1 MADEWK
7 RGTFVYDAVGLG
19 HTPVNLMNAI
29 QSFLTQVGWERAS
42 WDTTTIRRFKRTDRG
57 TDDYWMYNADGVPQA
72 CGIQVELDTPNSRVI
87 IRTFLENIP
96 ATGMQI
102 ASSTAHQILL
112 AYSSTAPNNLMFIGG
127 KKGFYFEDGRD
138 GQPTNLAHGMVIAW
152 EAIPEFNGTDDLR
165 VNLTTQGAAIDL
177 FGALR
182 VSINRNYK
190 LVDARNGNRN
200 YTGGLR
206 PYVCRSA
213 QGLNGQAITNDHT
226 IAIAPRDNLYAV
238 YAANGASSSIYAEGA
253 VQSFGLLLSPRDGRY
268 RVSPLMVI
276 QTAEIFNSF
285 ANGSGNVDV
294 PTNECYFRDARA
306 YRQATRF
313 VVVDGTLIPFVNI
326 TDAASSIVYRV
337 AQVADNGRPANIG
350 IQWPD
355 NTNVVTVSG
364 V

>member
-57 TDDYWMYNADGVPQA
+57 TDNYWMYNADGVPQA

-87 IRTFLENIP
+87 IRTFLENVP
-96 ATGMQI
+96 ATGVQI

-138 GQPTNLAHGMVIAW
+138 GQPTNLAHGLVIAW

-177 FGALR
+177 FGILR
-182 VSINRNYK
+182 ATDGRDFK

-200 YTGGLR
+200 YTGRLR
-206 PYVCRSA
+206 PKVCRSVT
-213 QGLNGQAITNDHT
+213 GLNGQSIVDNHA
-226 IAIAPRDNLYAV
+226 IAIAPRDNLYSL
-238 YAANGASSSIYAEGA
+238 YGASNPPASTSGEGA
-253 VQSFGLLLSPRDGRY
+253 VYSFGLLLSPRDGRY
-268 RVSPLMVI
+268 RISPLMVV
-276 QTAEIFNSF
+276 QTDERFNAF
-285 ANGSGNVDV
+285 AQGTGNTDA
-294 PTNECYFRDARA
+294 PTGECYFRDARA

-326 TDAASSIVYRV
+326 TDAATSIVYRV

-350 IQWPD
+350 VQWPD
-355 NTNVVTVSG
+355 SSNVVTVSG